1 MCRVVILL
9 IKSIAVLPFSLPLP
23 SPSWFLKLPTYQGNL
38 SLYNRQRILIHIV
51 KSEVKYLGQFA
62 ILRKPNRSG
71 SVISSLSLLLNS
83 TTL

>member
-9 IKSIAVLPFSLPLP
+9 IKPIAVLPFSLP
-23 SPSWFLKLPTYQGNL
+23 SPSWFLKLPTYQDNL